1 MFNFEN
7 YLLQE
12 LHSDKVVVL
21 SEQMF
26 VKNGEFDSN
35 KIYVVVKYLASTIE
49 FGAEIRPVQI
59 LVLSEQNGVQEAKDL
74 FDSFTQTHNWVAG
87 IFGDEF
93 VKQQYSSPVVM
104 SNFNEASYGYR
115 SVLYVSATLFIM
127 QNVCDVENLKIN
139 AIPIKPLN
147 FSWSYQMT
155 GNTQPIG
162 GDMIASTVKN
172 MATFQASISI
182 PVLNNYELPPIEGD
196 SVTIPTS
203 QTPSYHVPVKS
214 NYTITAT
221 MEGGTIIEINQT
233 TGIITYTPD
242 EIGPEISVVLTY
254 NYEPTDNLLNMFMN
268 ISRGNLTGNTA
279 FSLSFDVNDIH
290 FSYSCKLVSLQF
302 ITKPNDVPTLQVGLQ
317 R

>member
-139 AIPIKPLN
+139 EIPIKPLN

-172 MATFQASISI
+172 MATFQASIAI
-182 PVLNNYELPPIEGD
+182 PVLNNYLLPYIDGGTHTAP
-196 SVTIPTS
+196 SS
-203 QTPSYHVPVKS
+203 QNTYQVLTH
-214 NYTITAT
+214 NGYEITADA
-221 MEGGTIIEINQT
+221 EGGTITNIDQD

-242 EIGPEISVVLTY
+242 EIGPGIYVVLTW
-254 NYEPTDNLLNMFMN
+254 NYVPTYNLLTTLMN
-268 ISRGNLTGNTA
+268 ISRGNLTGNTT
-279 FSLSFDVNDIH
+279 FTLSFTIFNCE
-290 FSYSCKLVSLQF
+290 FSYDCKLVSLQF
-302 ITKPNDVPTLQVGLQ
+302 TSKPNDVPTLQVGLQ